1 MLSLEM
7 AIVLTELTRARR
19 VEGEAPPED
28 RSMEACRSARS
39 GLLALT
45 AGFCIV
51 GLFVLGLDVYTA
63 QSVEPGADQLAS
75 QQFTRH
81 GVSE

>member
-51 GLFVLGLDVYTA
+51 GLFVLGLDVYTRKA
-63 QSVEPGADQLAS
+63 WSLEPINWHHSSSRG
-75 QQFTRH
+75 T
-81 GVSE
+81 E